1 MPRRRELLIAAVTAS
16 TLARAD
22 ENGFARRL
30 SEIYPVNASL
40 GYVTALIWSA
50 QRTLND
56 GRLPPQSQ
64 QALLALR
71 QAAAAE
77 VPTAWPLLAGY
88 AAFAEAARADG
99 DAAAG
104 ELALKAL
111 RAVIVDSP
119 GGPHL
124 AGLRPWTDDL
134 FMAALL
140 FDRTLPWL
148 PVAERP
154 RATQALAASLLDL
167 TGQLQ
172 RADGLFDHAVGSR
185 VAWGRGNGFAS
196 LGLALALG
204 GPLSST
210 QPRLLSSLRAH
221 LLALLALQGPDG
233 LWRQVLDD
241 ADSAGELT
249 VTAMNVAALTTARRR
264 GWLRSRHADLAIAL
278 AWKGL
283 QSRVD
288 ADGGFR
294 DVCASTPAGP
304 TADFYRQRPMLSGR
318 DDRAAA
324 MWLAAAVS

>member
-1 MPRRRELLIAAVTAS
+1 
-16 TLARAD
+16 
-22 ENGFARRL
+22 
-30 SEIYPVNASL
+30 
-40 GYVTALIWSA
+40 
-50 QRTLND
+50 
-56 GRLPPQSQ
+56 
-64 QALLALR
+64 
-71 QAAAAE
+71 
-77 VPTAWPLLAGY
+77 
-88 AAFAEAARADG
+88 
-99 DAAAG
+99 
-104 ELALKAL
+104 
-111 RAVIVDSP
+111 
-119 GGPHL
+119 
-124 AGLRPWTDDL
+124 
-134 FMAALL
+134 
-140 FDRTLPWL
+140 
-148 PVAERP
+148 
-154 RATQALAASLLDL
+154 
-167 TGQLQ
+167 
-172 RADGLFDHAVGSR
+172 